1 MAAFSSLTDRLSNAF
16 KHLKSKGKLSEADID
31 GTIREIRRALLD
43 ADVALDVVRSFTARI
58 RERALGTEV
67 SEALNPAQ
75 QVVKI
80 VNEELTDVLGQG
92 VDRPLNFAK
101 NPPTIIMLAGLQGA
115 GKTTLAG
122 KLGYWL
128 KDSGHTPLL
137 VAADLQRP
145 NAVTQLQVVGERAG
159 VPVYAPEKG
168 VQSDGGDSVSAPGE
182 TSGDP
187 VKVAR
192 DSIALA
198 KQKLYDTV
206 IIDTAGRLG
215 VDEVLMQQARDI
227 RDAVNPNEILFVIDA
242 MIGQDAVQTAKAFDE
257 GVDFTGVVLSKL
269 DGDARGG
276 AALSVASVTGKPI
289 LFASTG
295 EGLKDFEV
303 FHPDRMASRILDMG
317 DILTLIEQ
325 AQKQFD
331 EEEAR
336 KAAQKMAEGEFGL
349 DDFMDQLQ
357 QVRKLGSMKS
367 LLGMIPGMA
376 QHRKELEQ
384 FDEKE
389 IDRTEAIIRSMTP
402 EERRNPKIIDGSRR
416 ARIAYGSGVTVSAVN
431 GLLQRFEQAAKM
443 MKRMSNKA
451 MGGIPGF
458 RRPRGRRRQ
467 EGQGQEQEEGLE
479 VRQSDEARGRG
490 EGVARQARRQG
501 LRFRQVRRV
510 RLHEEAAESGSS
522 GRAAGCA
529 RREWWRASAQ
539 LRRRPF
545 RSARLIRPVFSG
557 AGRGWT
563 FSAIPARRQIICH
576 IFTAFHSPRIRN
588 GCRYTESHYS
598 LVGMLGKEFGGG
610 RVVVDTAGGVH
621 AMVGVA
627 VPASRTGSAHA
638 DDALHDCADSF
649 FVDTVPGH
657 RGMGRSGRL
666 VVAVRRRR
674 RRHRVDTCHAGSV
687 LDEHATGTMAPPAWN
702 IL

>member
-43 ADVALDVVRSFTARI
+43 ADVALDVVRSFTARV

-67 SEALNPAQ
+67 SDALNPAQ

-80 VNEELTDVLGQG
+80 VNDELTDILGAG

-128 KDSGHTPLL
+128 KDAGHTPLL

-168 VQSDGGDSVSAPGE
+168 VQSDGGDAVSAPGQ
-182 TSGDP
+182 TTGDP

-192 DSIALA
+192 DSIEFA

-215 VDEVLMQQARDI
+215 VDEELMKQARDI
-227 RDAVNPNEILFVIDA
+227 RDAVQPNEILFVIDA
-242 MIGQDAVQTAKAFDE
+242 MIGQDAVKTAKAFDE

-289 LFASTG
+289 LFASNG

-331 EEEAR
+331 EDKAREA
-336 KAAQKMAEGEFGL
+336 AAKMAEGEFGL
-349 DDFMDQLQ
+349 DDFLEQLQ

-376 QHRKELEQ
+376 AHRKELEQ
-384 FDEKE
+384 FDERE

-402 EERRNPKIIDGSRR
+402 AERRNPKIIDGSRR
-416 ARIAYGSGVTVSAVN
+416 ARIAYGSGNTVSAVN
-431 GLLQRFEQAAKM
+431 ALLQRFEQAAKM
-443 MKRMSNKA
+443 MKRMSSKA
-451 MGGIPGF
+451 GMGGIPGF
-458 RRPRGRRRQ
+458 GGPAMGGGKKNAKKNKKKGKSGNPMKR
-467 EGQGQEQEEGLE
+467 EAEEKALRDRLSGKSGGTSGGSAFAKKPQNPALPAGL
-479 VRQSDEARGRG
+479 QDALGANGG
-490 EGVARQARRQG
+490 E
-501 LRFRQVRRV
+501 L
-510 RLHEEAAESGSS
+510 
-522 GRAAGCA
+522 
-529 RREWWRASAQ
+529 
-539 LRRRPF
+539 P
-545 RSARLIRPVFSG
+545 P
-557 AGRGWT
+557 
-563 FSAIPARRQIICH
+563 
-576 IFTAFHSPRIRN
+576 N
-588 GCRYTESHYS
+588 
-598 LVGMLGKEFGGG
+598 FGGG
-610 RVVVDTAGGVH
+610 
-621 AMVGVA
+621 
-627 VPASRTGSAHA
+627 
-638 DDALHDCADSF
+638 L
-649 FVDTVPGH
+649 
-657 RGMGRSGRL
+657 SGL
-666 VVAVRRRR
+666 L
-674 RRHRVDTCHAGSV
+674 G
-687 LDEHATGTMAPPAWN
+687 
-702 IL
+702 